1 MSTDILLFYR
11 NDSTQTQEFFTK
23 CQACKFNWLPGP
35 RSSLSSCGQVSVTT
49 RHTSTQAHVCDLTT
63 WKRLWC
69 RSDVARGEKLWFTGN
84 ANSTF
89 LCRLSAAEQITTREL
104 DRRCEQTLRLFFPP
118 KSLKT
123 KKRCWGEC
131 PYPLIASKP
140 PHRQDTVNTI
150 CKHKSALC
158 RFVCS
163 TVTVYWCAFVTETRV
178 TYNSFTSQHCRNIS
192 GLNLLL
198 LDWTVCHIG
207 TATGND
213 PAAVHNKKK
222 ALPWKQTLND
232 CMKSD
237 TDTALL
243 LPVYIRAKSGGS
255 DYVQWKFTMKRVAHR
270 QWDKTEPSLPWVN
283 NQTLT
288 THWLHA
294 RTQLWTR
301 FSLCSAFISLPYT
314 AFFFF
319 FFLNPT
325 HPLLHTAQS
334 SKNKN
339 QTPKNY
345 STLKIV
351 SKQTSLTCSKYRIK
365 LLL

>member
-1 MSTDILLFYR
+1 MIQQLY
-11 NDSTQTQEFFTK
+11 
-23 CQACKFNWLPGP
+23 
-35 RSSLSSCGQVSVTT
+35 
-49 RHTSTQAHVCDLTT
+49 
-63 WKRLWC
+63 
-69 RSDVARGEKLWFTGN
+69 
-84 ANSTF
+84 
-89 LCRLSAAEQITTREL
+89 
-104 DRRCEQTLRLFFPP
+104 
-118 KSLKT
+118 
-123 KKRCWGEC
+123 
-131 PYPLIASKP
+131 
-140 PHRQDTVNTI
+140 TI
-150 CKHKSALC
+150 
-158 RFVCS
+158 
-163 TVTVYWCAFVTETRV
+163 
-178 TYNSFTSQHCRNIS
+178 
-192 GLNLLL
+192 
-198 LDWTVCHIG
+198 
-207 TATGND
+207 
-213 PAAVHNKKK
+213 KKK